1 VDRFLVRLRLAEFKG
16 LKEKIMS
23 WEDAPT
29 GAQIHRIAVF
39 AIALG
44 IKSPIEEGIRT
55 RGQARDILN
64 DLYEQIK
71 HKNQMK
77 LGKRINAPQL
87 RQRR

>member
-1 VDRFLVRLRLAEFKG
+1 MDSLLARLRLAGFKG

-44 IKSPIEEGIRT
+44 IKSPIEEGIQT

-64 DLYEQIK
+64 DLYHQIK
-71 HKNQMK
+71 QKNRMK
-77 LGKRINAPQL
+77 QDNGITASQRI
-87 RQRR
+87 

>member
-1 VDRFLVRLRLAEFKG
+1 MDRLLVRLRLAEFKG

-44 IKSPIEEGIRT
+44 IKSPIEEGILT
-55 RGQARDILN
+55 RGQARDILH
-64 DLYEQIK
+64 DLYQQIK
-71 HKNQMK
+71 QKNRMK
-77 LGKRINAPQL
+77 QGKTVNASQRI
-87 RQRR
+87 

>member
-1 VDRFLVRLRLAEFKG
+1 MDRLLVRLRLAEFKG

-29 GAQIHRIAVF
+29 GAQIHRIAIF

-44 IKSPIEEGIRT
+44 IKSPIEEGIQT

-64 DLYEQIK
+64 DLYQQIK
-71 HKNQMK
+71 QKNRMK
-77 LGKRINAPQL
+77 QDKAVNTSQRI
-87 RQRR
+87 

>member
-1 VDRFLVRLRLAEFKG
+1 VDSFLAGLRLAEFKG

-44 IKSPIEEGIRT
+44 IKSPIEEGIQT

-64 DLYEQIK
+64 YLYQQIK
-71 HKNQMK
+71 QKNRMK
-77 LGKRINAPQL
+77 QDKAVNASQRI
-87 RQRR
+87 

>member
-1 VDRFLVRLRLAEFKG
+1 MDSFLVRLRLAEFKG

-44 IKSPIEEGIRT
+44 IKSPIEEGIQT

-64 DLYEQIK
+64 DLYQQIK
-71 HKNQMK
+71 QKNRMK
-77 LGKRINAPQL
+77 QDKRISAS
-87 RQRR
+87 QRI

>member
-1 VDRFLVRLRLAEFKG
+1 MDRLLVRLRLAEFKG

-44 IKSPIEEGIRT
+44 IKSPIEEGIQT

-64 DLYEQIK
+64 DLYQQIK
-71 HKNQMK
+71 QKNRMK
-77 LGKRINAPQL
+77 QAKAVNTSQRI
-87 RQRR
+87 